1 MAGLIP
7 GCMNRGFL
15 MPDYRRSRKLASFL
29 FVFVLVGAMN
39 VQLNAQKP
47 SPKSQSKSP
56 TRQKNQPL
64 RQEAKAEVKAEV
76 KAEEKA
82 DDQPLEVSDEIVKID
97 TGLVQLD
104 VTVIDQTNTPVFN
117 LNKDNFTIYENKVKQ
132 VIESVRREE
141 VPLSFGLVIDTS
153 GSMQAKLPIV
163 TEASLGLL
171 KQLRADDEGF
181 IAEFKYDT
189 ELVQA
194 FTRDKR
200 KLEKSLG
207 GFYPTGGTAL
217 LNAIIGS
224 AEYAA
229 QKGSYRRK
237 ALIIISDGLERNSSI
252 SEKEV
257 MEAIRETEV
266 QIYLV
271 GFFDEDVSSGLPG
284 KPENKK
290 AKELL
295 KRLADESGGRAFFP
309 NDIDEM
315 KTIAAQIAKDL
326 RTQYVVNYY
335 PSDVKRDGTFRS
347 IKVEINSKDSRKLI
361 ARTRMGY
368 YSRNE
373 HEPAP

>member
-1 MAGLIP
+1 
-7 GCMNRGFL
+7 

-29 FVFVLVGAMN
+29 FVFVLVGAMI
-39 VQLNAQKP
+39 VELNAQNPSTKP
-47 SPKSQSKSP
+47 KPKSP
-56 TRQKNQPL
+56 ARQKNQAP
-64 RQEAKAEVKAEV
+64 RQEIKAEVKADEKIEK
-76 KAEEKA
+76 KAEPKI
-82 DDQPLEVSDEIVKID
+82 DDQPLEISDEIVKID

-163 TEASLGLL
+163 TQASLGLIR
-171 KQLRADDEGF
+171 QLRTDDEGF

-189 ELVQA
+189 ELVQS

-200 KLEKSLG
+200 KLEKSLT

-217 LNAIIGS
+217 LNAIIGT

-252 SEKEV
+252 SEREV
-257 MEAIRETEV
+257 LEAVRETEV

-271 GFFDEDVSSGLPG
+271 GFFDEDMSSGVLQ

-295 KRLADESGGRAFFP
+295 KRIADESGGRAFFP

-315 KTIAAQIAKDL
+315 KTIAEQIAKDL

-335 PSDVKRDGTFRS
+335 PSDAKRDGTFRS
-347 IKVEINSKDSRKLI
+347 IKIEINTKDNRKLI

-368 YSRNE
+368 YSRNDQ
-373 HEPAP
+373 EPAP